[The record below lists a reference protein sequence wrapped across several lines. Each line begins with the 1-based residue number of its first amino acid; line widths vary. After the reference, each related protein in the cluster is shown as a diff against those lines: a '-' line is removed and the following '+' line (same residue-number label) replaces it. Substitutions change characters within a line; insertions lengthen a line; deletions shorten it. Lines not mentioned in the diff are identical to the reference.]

1 MSEEVVTCSDLD
13 QERDKRYQ
21 EFSDRKELVTQKQI
35 KEDANFQNLIKEIDI
50 QKRTESE
57 KTKRLLCKERD
68 CAISSKNYRGMKRH
82 YSVKHKSSIIPEE
95 KYFISN

>member
-1 MSEEVVTCSDLD
+1 M
-13 QERDKRYQ
+13 
-21 EFSDRKELVTQKQI
+21 
-35 KEDANFQNLIKEIDI
+35 KEIDI

-57 KTKRLLCKERD
+57 KAERLLCKERD
-68 CAISSKNYRGMKRH
+68 CATSSKNYRGMKRH